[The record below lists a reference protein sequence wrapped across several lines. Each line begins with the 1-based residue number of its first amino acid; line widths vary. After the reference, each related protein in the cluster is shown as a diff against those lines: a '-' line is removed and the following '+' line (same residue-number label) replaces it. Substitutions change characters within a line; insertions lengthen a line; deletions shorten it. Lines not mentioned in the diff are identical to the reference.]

1 MPPLG
6 HPRFGDFR
14 TPVVSLSVL
23 AVLLLL
29 AAPAAFAAEEPSV
42 PKPAGYVSDTA
53 GVMGE
58 WAAKT
63 ETLCGEIER
72 RTTSEIAVLTVKT
85 TAPLEAQQ
93 YAQQVFDRWKIGKKG
108 KDNGVL
114 ILVAVDDRKMWIAT
128 GYGVEGV
135 LPDGKVGDPR
145 QGSSTLFRQSRYGEG
160 SSRAPSRRICS
171 PAARWTRRRGEEEKG
186 RLSLAGSYPLPPVR
200 RVHPHPRIF
209 SDFFRDPPR
218 RAEEATWRF
227 EEDPAAEASA
237 GRVRGSAAASRAG
250 AARGRL
256 SRRIIARTIVNVS
269 MNQTEGKMNKKIL
282 IGWWS

>member
-1 MPPLG
+1 MAPLV

-14 TPVVSLSVL
+14 TPVVSLAVF

-29 AAPAAFAAEEPSV
+29 ASAAVCAAEEPSI

-63 ETLCGEIER
+63 ETLCREIEG

-135 LPDGKVGDPR
+135 LPDGKVGEIRDRVLLPM
-145 QGSSTLFRQSRYGEG
+145 FRQSRYGEG
-160 SSRAPSRRICS
+160 IFLGAKAVGSVLTGGQVDAPKREQKGKRFSLPLDLILFLLFGVFILI
-171 PAARWTRRRGEEEKG
+171 RG
-186 RLSLAGSYPLPPVR
+186 
-200 RVHPHPRIF
+200 IF
-209 SDFFRDPPR
+209 SDFF
-218 RAEEATWRF
+218 
-227 EEDPAAEASA
+227 
-237 GRVRGSAAASRAG
+237 G
-250 AARGRL
+250 
-256 SRRIIARTIVNVS
+256 SRRRHGGGAYLGGFGGGGFGGGGFGGFGGGFS
-269 MNQTEGKMNKKIL
+269 GGGGAGG
-282 IGWWS
+282 GW